1 MASLSGFSPASTF
14 ASLIKTVDNLPL
26 DANPRQLSD
35 GVGNLL
41 PISASTAAINLYST
55 TITGSLNGNA
65 STSTSASYALSSSRS
80 VTSSLAFTAS
90 YALSAVSSSYA
101 TTASYSNTSTSASY
115 ALSSSYA
122 VTSSYSNTSTSASYA
137 LSSSYA
143 VTASYWLGS
152 GNYAPTAYLSAYHTA
167 SLIVAAPN
175 TPYTMSYS
183 TTDFSY
189 GGITIS
195 GSYSD
200 KIKIDNSGIYNIQ
213 FSAQTG
219 KTTGTS
225 TNIYIWLAKN
235 GVEVPFSNTGVTM
248 AGGSNDVAIPAWN
261 FYVSASAGDSYQI
274 MFASTTDTTVIRYI
288 PSGSVGLTGPAIP
301 AIILTVGRVG

>member
-90 YALSAVSSSYA
+90 YVLNAVSSSYA

-115 ALSSSYA
+115 ALSSSRS
-122 VTSSYSNTSTSASYA
+122 VT
-137 LSSSYA
+137 SSYA

-152 GNYAPTAYLSAYHTA
+152 SNYTPTAYLSAYHTA
-167 SLIVAAPN
+167 SLTVAAPN
-175 TPYTMSYS
+175 TPCTMSYS

-195 GSYSD
+195 GSHSD
-200 KIKIDNSGIYNIQ
+200 KIKINNSGIYNIQ
-213 FSAQTG
+213 FSAQTS

-225 TNIYIWLAKN
+225 TTVYIWLAKN
-235 GVEVPFSNTGVTM
+235 GVEIPFSNTGVTL

-274 MFASTTDTTVIRYI
+274 LFASTTNTAFIQYT
-288 PSGSVGLTGPAIP
+288 PSGSVGLTGPAVP
-301 AIILTVGRVG
+301 SVILTVNRVG

>member
-1 MASLSGFSPASTF
+1 MASLSGFTPASTF

-41 PISASTAAINLYST
+41 PMSASTAAINLYST

-65 STSTSASYALSSSRS
+65 STSTSASYALSSS
-80 VTSSLAFTAS
+80 
-90 YALSAVSSSYA
+90 
-101 TTASYSNTSTSASY
+101 
-115 ALSSSYA
+115 
-122 VTSSYSNTSTSASYA
+122 
-137 LSSSYA
+137 YA

-152 GNYAPTAYLSAYHTA
+152 SNYTPTAYLSAYHTA
-167 SLIVAAPN
+167 SLTVAAAN

-183 TTDFSY
+183 TTDISY

-200 KIKIDNSGIYNIQ
+200 KIKINNSGIYNIQ

-225 TNIYIWLAKN
+225 TTVYIWLAKN
-235 GVEVPFSNTGVTM
+235 GVEVPFSNTGVTL

-274 MFASTTDTTVIRYI
+274 MFASTTDTAVIQYL
-288 PSGSVGLTGPAIP
+288 PSGSVGLTGPAVP
-301 AIILTVGRVG
+301 SVILTVGRVG

>member
-1 MASLSGFSPASTF
+1 MASLSGFTPASTF

-41 PISASTAAINLYST
+41 PMSASTAAINLFST

-65 STSTSASYALSSSRS
+65 STSTSASIA
-80 VTSSLAFTAS
+80 ATAS
-90 YALSAVSSSYA
+90 FV
-101 TTASYSNTSTSASY
+101 TGSNVWGPFGSNSVISASY
-115 ALSSSYA
+115 AVSASQSS
-122 VTSSYSNTSTSASYA
+122 TSISASYA

-143 VTASYWLGS
+143 VTASYALTASHWLGS
-152 GNYAPTAYLSAYHTA
+152 SNYTPTAYLSAYHTA
-167 SLIVAAPN
+167 SLTVPVAN

-213 FSAQTG
+213 FSAQTS

-225 TNIYIWLAKN
+225 TTLYIWLAKN
-235 GVEVPFSNTGVTM
+235 GVEMPFSNTGVTL
-248 AGGSNDVAIPAWN
+248 AGGSNDIAIPAWN

-274 MFASTTDTTVIRYI
+274 MFAATTDTAVIRYL
-288 PSGSVGLTGPAIP
+288 PSGSAGLTGPAVP
-301 AIILTVGRVG
+301 SVILTVGRVG

>member
-1 MASLSGFSPASTF
+1 MASLSGFTPASTF

-41 PISASTAAINLYST
+41 PMSASTAAINLYST

-65 STSTSASYALSSSRS
+65 STSTSASIA
-80 VTSSLAFTAS
+80 ATAS
-90 YALSAVSSSYA
+90 FVTGSNVWGPFGRNSVISA
-101 TTASYSNTSTSASY
+101 
-115 ALSSSYA
+115 
-122 VTSSYSNTSTSASYA
+122 
-137 LSSSYA
+137 SYA
-143 VTASYWLGS
+143 VTASHWLGS
-152 GNYAPTAYLSAYHTA
+152 SNYTPTAYLSAYHTA
-167 SLIVAAPN
+167 SLTVAAAN

-183 TTDFSY
+183 TTDISY

-225 TNIYIWLAKN
+225 TTLHIWLAKN
-235 GVEVPFSNTGVTM
+235 GVEVPFSNTGVTL

-274 MFASTTDTTVIRYI
+274 MFAATTDTAVIQYL
-288 PSGSVGLTGPAIP
+288 PSGSVGLTGPAVP
-301 AIILTVGRVG
+301 SVILTVGRVG